1 MSTSIHRHTPTLNV
15 VDGRGVKVREV
26 TYLCNESTTRP
37 QARITRHL
45 HDINGQVLEQRSHA
59 NDRDTPD
66 LMQVNSLSG
75 VLLKSSSVDAGWRL
89 TLCGEDG
96 QALQSWDSRG
106 SHWQTEYDDQIRPQ
120 VIYQQSSGQPRQAIQ
135 RFTYANGSSAH
146 ARNNQCGRLIRQDD
160 QAGKRLVSAY
170 DLTGRVLQ
178 ETRAFVKE
186 HQGVSWPQAP
196 ADRDKL
202 LEAKSAYTTT
212 WRYAPTGENLEQ
224 KDAKGNVQRFWFDVA
239 GQLKKVTLQLNGS
252 TEQKLIL
259 DEVVYNVQGQLE
271 SQTMSGKIISNAV
284 YTPENG
290 RVTQRTISRTQG
302 RVLQKTR
309 YAYDAVGNVVSIHD
323 HTKPIQHNANQRI
336 EPINTYVYD
345 SLYQLI
351 KASGREEQGA
361 SRGALLP
368 DWSSS
373 VGDRSRLLNFTEHY
387 TYDDRA
393 NLVKLQHR
401 REGNNYTREMHI
413 TPDSNHA
420 LPKKTGDSSA
430 DFAKGFDSNG
440 NLQWLQTGQ
449 PLQWDASNQLQSV
462 ILIERDSEAADTE
475 TYLYDGN
482 GQRARKRQTKKA
494 RTLTHVRDVS
504 YLPGLEIRVT
514 DAEEL
519 EVITLQ
525 AGGCSVHC
533 LHWNRGIPSKIANDA
548 LRHNFTDHLGST
560 TLELNAEGELTSEES
575 YYPFGG
581 TAWRATRNEL
591 EAKYRTIRYSGK
603 ERDASGLYYYG
614 RRYYAPWLQRWIS
627 PDPAGAMDGLNM
639 YRFVGNNPVSH
650 QDYLGLMKYEI
661 ESYSTGAM
669 GPAPPSVQQLA
680 NHNNHNPNGLT
691 FTANMQDTERHQ
703 LAYDLNWSTRSLL
716 YMGAGNQI
724 GDILN
729 SGETSS
735 MLTSHLRANLGMGA
749 SNQLRAEHAV
759 AASAGLCDE
768 FAAVSSHLAA
778 SSLRGFGTPVFIAQ
792 IPGHTFT
799 LLGDRA
805 VEDPVVVDPWVS
817 YSIPDKLSTSRYNHP
832 NLIQFNTS
840 AAMPQDPR
848 FHISVANVATLA
860 PLYTGALQPLPGPL
874 DQDIQHDLNT
884 SGVSSWVWNQISS
897 QQHSKD
903 VWGFTNNDLINFA
916 EVPANHWNRLD
927 TTALLPD
934 MYAMTHLQQH
944 PDPFKRM

>member
-15 VDGRGVKVREV
+15 VDGRGVQVREV
-26 TYLCNESTTRP
+26 TYLCNESITRP

-59 NDRDTPD
+59 NDRNTPD
-66 LMQVNSLSG
+66 LMQINSLSG
-75 VLLKSSSVDAGWRL
+75 VLLKTSSIDAGWQL
-89 TLCGEDG
+89 TLCGEAG

-120 VIYQQSSGQPRQAIQ
+120 VIYEQPSGQARQAIQ
-135 RFTYANGSSAH
+135 RFTYAGNSSAH
-146 ARNNQCGRLIRQDD
+146 ARNNQCGRLTRHDD
-160 QAGKRLVSAY
+160 QAGKRLVSVY
-170 DLTGRVLQ
+170 DLTGRVLE
-178 ETRAFVKE
+178 ETREFVKE

-196 ADRDKL
+196 DDRDKL

-239 GQLKKVTLQLNGS
+239 GQFKKVTLQLKGS
-252 TEQKLIL
+252 AEQKLIL
-259 DEVVYNVQGQLE
+259 DEVIYNAQGQIE
-271 SQTMSGKIISNAV
+271 SQTMNGKIVSEAV

-290 RVTQRTISRTQG
+290 RVTQRTISREQG
-302 RVLQKTR
+302 RVLQKIR

-336 EPINTYVYD
+336 EPISTYVYD

-361 SRGALLP
+361 SRGAPLP
-368 DWSSS
+368 DWSARP
-373 VGDRSRLLNFTEHY
+373 GDRSRLLNFTEHY

-401 REGNNYTREMHI
+401 REGNNYTREMHVA
-413 TPDSNHA
+413 TDSNHA
-420 LPKKTGDSSA
+420 LPWTSGESPPDIA
-430 DFAKGFDSNG
+430 EGFDSNG

-449 PLQWDASNQLQSV
+449 PLQWNASNQLQSV
-462 ILIERDSEAADTE
+462 ILIERDTEAADTE

-482 GQRARKRQTKKA
+482 GQRARKRQTKKV
-494 RTLTHVRDVS
+494 RTLTNVRDVS

-514 DAEEL
+514 DAQEL

-533 LHWNRGIPSKIANDA
+533 LHWSRGIPPKITNDA
-548 LRHNFTDHLGST
+548 LRHNFIDHLGSMS
-560 TLELNAEGELTSEES
+560 LELNADGELTSEES

-581 TAWRATRNEL
+581 TAWRAARNEL

-639 YRFVGNNPVSH
+639 YQFVGNNPVSH

-661 ESYSTGAM
+661 EPYSAGVTGAV
-669 GPAPPSVQQLA
+669 PPSVHQLA
-680 NHNNHNPNGLT
+680 NHNSYNPNGMT
-691 FTANMQDTERHQ
+691 FTADIPDTHRHQ
-703 LAYDLNWSTRSLL
+703 LAYDLNWTTRSLL
-716 YMGAGNQI
+716 YTGAGNQI

-729 SGETSS
+729 SGEISS
-735 MLTSHLRANLGMGA
+735 MLTGHLRANLRPGA
-749 SNQLRAEHAV
+749 SSQLVAEHAV

-799 LLGDRA
+799 LLGDKA
-805 VEDPVVVDPWVS
+805 VQDPIVVDPWVS
-817 YSIPDKLSTSRYNHP
+817 YPIPDKLSTSRYNHP
-832 NLIQFNTS
+832 NLIQHNTS

-848 FHISVANVATLA
+848 FHISVANVAA
-860 PLYTGALQPLPGPL
+860 HGPLYTGPLQPLPRPL
-874 DQDIQHDLNT
+874 DQDIQHDLNS
-884 SGVSSWVWNQISS
+884 SGVSSWIWNQISS
-897 QQHSKD
+897 QQHSND
-903 VWGFTNNDLINFA
+903 VWGVTNNGFINFA
-916 EVPANHWNRLD
+916 DVPPNDWYRLD
-927 TTALLPD
+927 ASALLPD
-934 MYAMTHLQQH
+934 IYAITHLQQH
-944 PDPFKRM
+944 PAPYKRL